1 MLGAN
6 MLWSLSYSKVRN
18 CLFLYFL
25 LSRCEAENAF
35 FFNLNLA
42 DFNIID
48 TLGVGGFG
56 RVELVRSAASWR
68 WQENVW
74 LFPLGSRQCRL
85 RSYALSH
92 LSPGNRCSSKARRTK
107 HLPWRSWRSG
117 TSWTPGSRSTS
128 APRSSSCRRRTLT
141 SSYGAFRASA
151 ASSWTRSRC
160 FFSSSLILDR
170 QFWKQIFGVFKG
182 DIPSF
187 SFCTRRLYRTFK
199 DRKYLYML
207 MEACLGGELWTI
219 LRDR

>member
-6 MLWSLSYSKVRN
+6 MLWGLSYSKVKN

-25 LSRCEAENAF
+25 LPRCEAENAF

-56 RVELVRSAASWR
+56 RVELVRSAASR
-68 WQENVW
+68 PWQENVW
-74 LFPLGSRQCRL
+74 LFPLGSRQCRF
-85 RSYALSH
+85 RSWPAVYVLYH

-141 SSYGAFRASA
+141 SSYGAFRASTV
-151 ASSWTRSRC
+151 SPWTRSR
-160 FFSSSLILDR
+160 FFFFFL
-170 QFWKQIFGVFKG
+170 
-182 DIPSF
+182 PH
-187 SFCTRRLYRTFK
+187 
-199 DRKYLYML
+199 
-207 MEACLGGELWTI
+207 
-219 LRDR
+219 LR